1 MRQSSTMGVA
11 LAPWRNTSQLANLLI
26 RRSRYAPAFTDSP
39 HGEVSVS
46 VAGEKALARVPRR
59 EAPAAAGIVGMHGF
73 VV

>member
-11 LAPWRNTSQLANLLI
+11 LAPWRNTSQPANLLG

-39 HGEVSVS
+39 YGEISMSVPKGAS
-46 VAGEKALARVPRR
+46 LPRAPGR
-59 EAPAAAGIVGMHGF
+59 EAPAAAGIVEMHAF